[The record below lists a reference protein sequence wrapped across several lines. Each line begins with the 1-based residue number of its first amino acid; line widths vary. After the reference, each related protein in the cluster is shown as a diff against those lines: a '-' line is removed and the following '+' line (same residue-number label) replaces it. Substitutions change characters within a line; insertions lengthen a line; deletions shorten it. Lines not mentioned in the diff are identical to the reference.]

1 MKLSKKTWLVITSG
15 IFVIAL
21 IGLGLLHYQ
30 QVQQH
35 NQLNEELTL
44 AQMKL
49 NGFQLAQISDQQRE
63 LEDQLSQATSQFEAV
78 KAMLSQPVGNIAAS
92 SILFDFAEA
101 HELEVTEMTSS
112 GPVTENLEEVT
123 CSVISLTAKVEGDAH
138 NLVSFIAKLNSH
150 FTTGVVKSVEINIPE
165 TTDEGEEDGEEEEEG
180 EEEGGEEIEGEGEE
194 EIEGEEEEQ
203 EKKKASADIQL
214 VVYTHPGD

>member
-1 MKLSKKTWLVITSG
+1 VKLSKKSLLVITAG
-15 IFVIAL
+15 ILVIAS
-21 IGLGLLHYQ
+21 IGLGMVHSQ
-30 QVQQH
+30 QVQQQ

-49 NGFQLAQISDQQRE
+49 NGFQLAQLSDQQGE
-63 LEDQLSQATSQFEAV
+63 LEEQLSQATSQFEAV

-101 HELEVTEMTSS
+101 HELEVTEITSS

-123 CSVISLTAKVEGDAH
+123 CSVISLTAKVEGDVH
-138 NLVSFIAKLNSH
+138 NLVSFVAKLNSH

-165 TTDEGEEDGEEEEEG
+165 TTDEGE
-180 EEEGGEEIEGEGEE
+180 
-194 EIEGEEEEQ
+194 GEEEEQ
-203 EKKKASADIQL
+203 EKEKASADIQL
-214 VVYTHPGD
+214 VVYTHQGGQHD

>member
-1 MKLSKKTWLVITSG
+1 MKLSKKSLLVITAG

-21 IGLGLLHYQ
+21 IGLGMVHYQ

-49 NGFQLAQISDQQRE
+49 NGFQLAQLSDQQGE
-63 LEDQLSQATSQFEAV
+63 LEEQLSQATSQFEAV

-123 CSVISLTAKVEGDAH
+123 CSVISLTAKVEGDVH
-138 NLVSFIAKLNSH
+138 NLVSFVAKLNSH

-165 TTDEGEEDGEEEEEG
+165 TTDEGEG
-180 EEEGGEEIEGEGEE
+180 
-194 EIEGEEEEQ
+194 EGEEEEQ
-203 EKKKASADIQL
+203 EKEKASADIQL
-214 VVYTHPGD
+214 VVYTHQGG